1 MQGGS
6 SALHFPVALRFSMI
20 HRYIGDRA
28 FYRRVLGVA
37 VPIII
42 QNGITNFV
50 SLLDN
55 IMVGQVG
62 TIPMSGVSIVNGL
75 LFVFNLCV
83 FGASSGAGIFTA
95 QFHGSSDDEGIR
107 HTFRFKFLICLVI
120 SLLGFL
126 IFTGGGSFLIGLYL
140 TGEGDAS
147 TAAGA
152 MAYGLDYLAV
162 MVWGFLPFAL
172 TNTYSSTLRETGE
185 TFIPMVGGIS
195 AVLVNLVLN
204 YVLIFGHFGAPEMG
218 VEGAALATVISRFVE
233 LAIVAGW
240 THTHAGKKPFIK
252 GAYRSFYIPGKLL
265 KSIAIKGMPL
275 LINEFLWASGMAIM
289 NQCYSTCGLDVV
301 PAMNIS
307 STIFN
312 LASVVFLSMGNA
324 VGIIMGQ
331 MLGAGNTETEV
342 RDANRKLLVVSVLS
356 GLIFGGLMASVSG
369 LFPRI
374 YNTTDEVRQLAGWL
388 ICINAVAMPFN
399 SYTNATYFTLRSGG
413 QTLVTFLFDSCF
425 VWVVCVP
432 LAFCLSRFTDLSI
445 IPLFAIC
452 LSTEFIKCFLGA
464 YMIKQGKWIQNLTV

>member
-1 MQGGS
+1 M
-6 SALHFPVALRFSMI
+6 FK
-20 HRYIGDRA
+20 RYIGNRA
-28 FYRRVLGVA
+28 FYGRVFGIA
-37 VPIII
+37 IPIII

-50 SLLDN
+50 NLLDN

-62 TIPMSGVSIVNGL
+62 TVPMSGVSIVNGL

-95 QFHGSSDDEGIR
+95 QFHGSNDQEGIR
-107 HTFRFKFLICLVI
+107 HTFRFKFLICLLL
-120 SLLGFL
+120 SLLGSGFFL
-126 IFTGGGSFLIGLYL
+126 FGGDRLIGLYL
-140 TGEGDAS
+140 TGEGDA
-147 TAAGA
+147 A
-152 MAYGLDYLAV
+152 MAEGALHYGLQYLAV

-172 TNTYSSTLRETGE
+172 TNAYSSTLRETGE
-185 TFIPMVGGIS
+185 TMVPMVGGIT
-195 AVLVNLVLN
+195 AVLVNLVGN
-204 YVLIFGHFGAPEMG
+204 YILIFGHFGAPKMG
-218 VEGAALATVISRFVE
+218 VQGAALATVISRYVE

-240 THTHAGKKPFIK
+240 THSHGDKKPFIK
-252 GAYRSFYIPGKLL
+252 GAYRSLYIPGRLL
-265 KSIAIKGMPL
+265 KSIVIKGMPL
-275 LINEFLWASGMAIM
+275 LLNEFLWSSGMAIQ

-331 MLGAGNTETEV
+331 MLGAGESVPRV
-342 RDANRKLLVVSVLS
+342 RDTNRKLLTVSVVSGSVFALV
-356 GLIFGGLMASVSG
+356 MAAFSG

-374 YNTTDEVRQLAGWL
+374 YNTTDQVRQLATWL
-388 ICINAVAMPFN
+388 ICINACMMPFN

-432 LAFCLSRFTDLSI
+432 LAFCLSRFTDMGIL
-445 IPLFAIC
+445 PLFALC
-452 LSTEFIKCFLGA
+452 QATDLIKCALGA
-464 YMIKQGKWIQNLTV
+464 YMLKQGKWIQNLTT